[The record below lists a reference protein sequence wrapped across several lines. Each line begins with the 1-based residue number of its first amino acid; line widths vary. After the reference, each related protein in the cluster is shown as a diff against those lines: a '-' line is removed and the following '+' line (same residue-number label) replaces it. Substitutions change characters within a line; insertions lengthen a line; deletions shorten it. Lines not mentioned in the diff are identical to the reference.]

1 MILSRHDVTS
11 SPIQQNRTDQRYVM
25 GAFADIVGIY
35 AEICY
40 IISKRGI
47 RHGYFVI
54 TDTGNGTHGE
64 NWSGSPLEP

>member
-1 MILSRHDVTS
+1 MVPSRMILSRHDVTS

-40 IISKRGI
+40 IISKR
-47 RHGYFVI
+47 
-54 TDTGNGTHGE
+54 
-64 NWSGSPLEP
+64 